1 LLLSCKSGIYKKM
14 NNVLYTITLSILA
27 FFISAMGQMR
37 GVWVC
42 SGELRTGT
50 EVKACLDACAAMGLG
65 DVFLQVRTAGD
76 AAYASATEPP
86 PHKMMEDDLD
96 VLALACAHGHKLGL
110 RVHAWLN
117 INYCAPGPGL
127 PVSPK
132 HIANRHPD
140 WIACGRDGTSMAL
153 MKKPDLRSQD
163 SEGLYLSPDAEG
175 ICDYYQAVVGE
186 ILEKYTVDGIH
197 LDFIRYANYRFDY
210 GGKMTDEF
218 TTKYS
223 VDPAYIT
230 YEKGQCGNDRECD
243 SMELWRRIMN
253 LRWMQMRA
261 DALTGLVCAIRHA
274 QVATRPDAVL
284 SAAVWF
290 PQPWAFSYVGQ
301 DWMSWLDEDIVDIA
315 IPMAYS
321 KNDEPLKSY
330 LPKVKE
336 YLQSGRMAIG
346 LGAWRLDGAG
356 NLHKLEMMDKYS
368 AGWVLFDYGSLVDRE
383 KVAKDISHYVD
394 EHYALSKSP
403 QAMLP
408 AGWQMGWANRRPL
421 ASTEN
426 TGLRLAD
433 DGQDLNADSDY
444 ENEAVLLSNL
454 AAKAWGDRH
463 LIPPENVLAER
474 ILPWVDKCNQ
484 SIALISQPREED
496 LRIYFN
502 VHQSRYLPKTK
513 KQSRRQKHT
522 KEEIE
527 VAYQKNRD
535 KVYRDAMLEKINRV
549 VDDVVKKGKISV
561 TH

>member
-1 LLLSCKSGIYKKM
+1 LCCKSGIYNMMK
-14 NNVLYTITLSILA
+14 NVFYTITLTLLLLIMPA
-27 FFISAMGQMR
+27 TGQMR
-37 GVWVC
+37 GIWVC

-50 EVKACLDACAAMGLG
+50 AVKACLDACAALG
-65 DVFLQVRTAGD
+65 MTDVFLQVRTAGD
-76 AAYASATEPP
+76 AAYDSATEPP
-86 PHKMMEDDLD
+86 PHKALEDDLD
-96 VLALACAHGHKLGL
+96 VLALACEYGHRLAL

-117 INYCAPGPGL
+117 VNYCAPGPGL
-127 PVSPK
+127 PSSRK

-186 ILEKYTVDGIH
+186 ILAKYQVDGIH

-210 GGKMTDEF
+210 GGKMADEF
-218 TTKYS
+218 TTRYG
-223 VDPAYIT
+223 VDPANIA

-243 SMELWRRIMN
+243 GMELWRRVMN

-261 DALTGLVCAIRHA
+261 DAVTGLVCAIRHA

-290 PQPWAFSYVGQ
+290 PQRWAFSYVGQ
-301 DWMSWLDEDIVDIA
+301 DWMRWLDEDIVDIA

-321 KNDEPLKSY
+321 KSDEPLKSY
-330 LPKVKE
+330 LPRVKE

-368 AGWVLFDYGSLVDRE
+368 AGWVLFDYGSLAGRE

-394 EHYALSKSP
+394 KHYALSKSP

-433 DGQDLNADSDY
+433 DEQDLNADGDY
-444 ENEAVLLSNL
+444 THKAAMLAVL
-454 AAKAWGDRH
+454 AGKAWGDRH
-463 LIPPENVLAER
+463 LIPPENDLAER

-484 SIALISQPREED
+484 SIALIPQPREED
-496 LRIYFN
+496 LRNYFN
-502 VHQSRYLPKTK
+502 AHQSRYLPKTK

-549 VDDVVKKGKISV
+549 VDDIIKKGKVSV
-561 TH
+561 KH